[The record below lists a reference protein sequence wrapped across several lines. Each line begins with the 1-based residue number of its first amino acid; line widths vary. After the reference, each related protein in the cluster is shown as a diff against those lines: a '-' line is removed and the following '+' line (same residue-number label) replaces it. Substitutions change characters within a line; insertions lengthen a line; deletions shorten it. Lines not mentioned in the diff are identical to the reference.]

1 MLFVIKLDCFE
12 KVLTFGTFS
21 KKASPQLITNKV
33 SLSFSFI
40 AAKVTIEWF
49 HSENIIFSS
58 AKASIKTKIELSSD
72 SNFVGWEI
80 SCLGRPASHENFSKG
95 ELDQRF
101 EIWREGRPL
110 QIERLWL
117 KGGDL
122 SFHAKWGL
130 HGFPVVGNMICVT
143 DKKGLLDSMRNLA
156 NASAEQE
163 FFSVTQVDD
172 IILCYF
178 LGNSV
183 EKARNYFID
192 VWKIFR
198 QEVIQ
203 LEAVEPRVWKT

>member
-1 MLFVIKLDCFE
+1 
-12 KVLTFGTFS
+12 
-21 KKASPQLITNKV
+21 
-33 SLSFSFI
+33 
-40 AAKVTIEWF
+40 
-49 HSENIIFSS
+49 
-58 AKASIKTKIELSSD
+58 
-72 SNFVGWEI
+72 
-80 SCLGRPASHENFSKG
+80 
-95 ELDQRF
+95 
-101 EIWREGRPL
+101 
-110 QIERLWL
+110 
-117 KGGDL
+117 
-122 SFHAKWGL
+122 
-130 HGFPVVGNMICVT
+130 MICIT

-198 QEVIQ
+198 REVIQ

>member
-1 MLFVIKLDCFE
+1 M
-12 KVLTFGTFS
+12 
-21 KKASPQLITNKV
+21 
-33 SLSFSFI
+33 
-40 AAKVTIEWF
+40 
-49 HSENIIFSS
+49 
-58 AKASIKTKIELSSD
+58 
-72 SNFVGWEI
+72 
-80 SCLGRPASHENFSKG
+80 GRPASNDNFSKG

-117 KGGDL
+117 KGNDL
-122 SFHAKWGL
+122 SLDAEWGL
-130 HGFPVVGNMICVT
+130 HGFPVVGNMICIT

-156 NASAEQE
+156 HISIEQE
-163 FFSVTQVDD
+163 LFSVTQVDD

-203 LEAVEPRVWKT
+203 LEAVEPRIWKT